1 MAAEGE
7 LLVIDHDKKYVK
19 SIFDDTTENKIDK
32 DLDNIMKNEN
42 VLKEYIPESF
52 KIDKDYDKERRSIT
66 KNIEGYSAIKYNVQ
80 TVYTMTKYKQNL
92 AHL

>member
-42 VLKEYIPESF
+42 VLK
-52 KIDKDYDKERRSIT
+52 
-66 KNIEGYSAIKYNVQ
+66 KYVH
-80 TVYTMTKYKQNL
+80 T
-92 AHL
+92 